1 MKRKKNK
8 KFPTKYILLI
18 MTVFC
23 VIIIFSSVTKEVSSG
38 PVGKVAGAVILPMQK
53 GLNRIGS
60 ALNLRADNLASK
72 NELQE
77 ENSQLKEQIADLEEQ
92 LSRVSLEQYEL
103 ESLRELYKLDQSYDQ
118 YDKVAANVVGKETGN
133 WFSTF
138 LIDKGSKDGIEIGDN
153 VIADGGLVGIV
164 TDTGNNYA
172 KIRAIIDDTSNVSAT
187 NLSTSDNCIV
197 NGSLRTMN
205 ERQQL
210 EVSDMRDKD
219 NKAKAGDQLVTSS
232 ISDRYLPG
240 IPIGYLTEVN
250 EDSNK
255 LTKSGYLATVVDF
268 EHLEK
273 VLVIQHTKD
282 YSDALDN

>member
-1 MKRKKNK
+1 
-8 KFPTKYILLI
+8 

-72 NELQE
+72 KELQE

-197 NGSLRTMN
+197 NGNLRTMN

>member
-72 NELQE
+72 KELQE

-103 ESLRELYKLDQSYDQ
+103 ESLRELYKLDQSYEQ

>member
-1 MKRKKNK
+1 MKGKKNK
-8 KFPTKYILLI
+8 KFPTRYILLI

-23 VIIIFSSVTKEVSSG
+23 IIIIFSSVTKEISSG
-38 PVGKVAGAVILPMQK
+38 PVGKVVGAVIIPMQK

-60 ALNLRADNLASK
+60 ALNLSAENLASK
-72 NELQE
+72 KELQE
-77 ENSQLKEQIADLEEQ
+77 ENSRLQDQIKELEEQ

-103 ESLRELYKLDQSYDQ
+103 ESLRELYQLDQSYDQ
-118 YDKVAANVVGKETGN
+118 YDKTAANIVGKETGN

-138 LIDKGSKDGIEIGDN
+138 LIDKGSDDDIEIGDN

-164 TDTGNNYA
+164 IDAGSNYA

-210 EVSDMRDKD
+210 EVTDMRDKD
-219 NKAKAGDQLVTSS
+219 NKAKAGDQLVTSA

-240 IPIGYLTEVN
+240 IPIGYLTEVS

-273 VLVIQHTKD
+273 VLVIRHTKD
-282 YSDALDN
+282 YSDALKD

>member
-72 NELQE
+72 KELQE

-118 YDKVAANVVGKETGN
+118 YNKVAANVVGKETGN

>member
-1 MKRKKNK
+1 MKGKKNK

-18 MTVFC
+18 MTAFC
-23 VIIIFSSVTKEVSSG
+23 IVIIFSSVTKEISSG
-38 PVGKVAGAVILPMQK
+38 PVGKVVGAVIIPMQK
-53 GLNRIGS
+53 GLNRVGS
-60 ALNLRADNLASK
+60 ALNLSAENLASK
-72 NELQE
+72 KELQE

-92 LSRVSLEQYEL
+92 LGRVSLEQYEL

-118 YDKVAANVVGKETGN
+118 YDKVAANVVGKEAGN

-138 LIDKGSKDGIEIGDN
+138 LIDKGSDDGIEIGDN

-187 NLSTSDNCIV
+187 NLSTSDNCIIS
-197 NGSLRTMN
+197 GSLRTMN

-210 EVSDMRDKD
+210 EVSDMRDKE
-219 NKAKAGDQLVTSS
+219 NKAKAGDMLVTSS

-282 YSDALDN
+282 YSDELND